1 MTMEIDL
8 DQIKALADLAQENNL
23 AELTVTDGPKTVTIK
38 TVSGNAPVVYQ
49 QSAPQP
55 ASQQSVQ
62 AAPVAQDPQSAP
74 TPAHEVNPNLVHVTA
89 PMVGTFYRSPSPD
102 APPFTDVGQ
111 TIRVGQTL
119 CIIEAMKLMN
129 ELESDVSGK
138 VVRVLVEN
146 GQPVEFG
153 QPLFEVEKA

>member
-8 DQIKALADLAQENNL
+8 DQIKALADLAQENHL

-38 TVSGNAPVVYQ
+38 TVSGNAPVVFQ
-49 QSAPQP
+49 QSAAPVSQASTAPVSQASSSPP
-55 ASQQSVQ
+55 AV
-62 AAPVAQDPQSAP
+62 AAP
-74 TPAHEVNPNLVHVTA
+74 EVNPNLMHVTA

-138 VVRVLVEN
+138 VVRVLVDN

>member
-1 MTMEIDL
+1 MEIDL
-8 DQIKALADLAQENNL
+8 DQIKALADLAQENHL

-38 TVSGNAPVVYQ
+38 TVSGNAPVVFQ
-49 QSAPQP
+49 QSASQP
-55 ASQQSVQ
+55 ALQQSVQ
-62 AAPVAQDPQSAP
+62 PSPASQSPQTAAAP
-74 TPAHEVNPNLVHVTA
+74 PAADVNPNLVHVTA

-138 VVRVLVEN
+138 VVRVLVDN